1 MTLEIA
7 HPARVA
13 SDLSHMAGNA
23 IQSKTLRQYKLARQ
37 LIKVFRANFSVA
49 AAYSAGAANELG
61 LAQKAKL
68 ETMLLYALADK
79 ISDTKQEVEVDRT
92 SLRVTVPADVFRNL
106 NENDRKSA
114 SDLRNLVDEI
124 EARRA
129 VQSIL
134 PDIAAGEFTKFGP
147 ITAEDHSASF
157 WPRQFITEEGAT
169 REQVV
174 TTMLREILTSYPNT
188 EQLIAGVDLDR
199 VLAIG
204 SCFARNLAYRL
215 DERGFKGASMLL
227 PEAVNSPRAVL
238 GLLTYLVDGDSEI
251 TGFVESTMTRKDITK
266 LKDGLKNASCIV
278 ATVGVAVLTLVKA
291 TGKLYLGE
299 NVLAKIRT
307 GELEQRLATVSEIRE
322 NLDGVMSCLRR
333 LNPGAKII
341 VTESP
346 VPLTGVSKTVGHVVE
361 VDFRSKATIK
371 LALDSFMRDADP
383 SVFGYWPSFEVI
395 KWLAPHVPATLNYTV
410 FGGDDNNSRHIGAW
424 VVREIVD
431 YFIDTAQRT
440 AGGET

>member
-1 MTLEIA
+1 MPLQVV

-13 SDLSHMAGNA
+13 SDLCDMAGTA
-23 IQSKTLRQYKLARQ
+23 VETKTLRQYKLARQ
-37 LIKVFRANFSVA
+37 LLKVFRAKFSIA

-61 LAQKAKL
+61 LAQAAKL

-79 ISDTKQEVEVDRT
+79 ISDTKQEVQVDRT
-92 SLRVTVPADVFRNL
+92 TLRVTVPADVFRNF
-106 NENDRKSA
+106 NEHDRKSA
-114 SDLRNLVDEI
+114 VDLRSMIDEI
-124 EARRA
+124 ESRRA

-134 PDIAAGEFTKFGP
+134 PDAAAGEFTRFGP
-147 ITAEDHSASF
+147 LVPDDHAASF
-157 WPRQFITEEGAT
+157 WPRQFIKDETAT

-174 TTMLREILTSYPNT
+174 VQMLRDILASYPNT
-188 EQLIAGVDLDR
+188 EQLIAGMDLDR

-238 GLLTYLVDGDSEI
+238 GLLTYLVDGESEI
-251 TGFVESTMTRKDITK
+251 TGFVESTMTPKNITK
-266 LKDGLKNASCIV
+266 LKDGLKKASCIV
-278 ATVGVAVLTLVKA
+278 MTVGVAVLTLVKE

-307 GELEQRLATVSEIRE
+307 GELEQRLATVSEIRDS
-322 NLDGVMSCLRR
+322 LDGVMACLRR
-333 LNPGAKII
+333 LNPDARII
-341 VTESP
+341 VTVSP
-346 VPLTGVSKTVGHVVE
+346 VPLTGVSKTVGHVVD
-361 VDFRSKATIK
+361 VDFRSKSTIK
-371 LALDSFMRDADP
+371 LAVDSFLREADP

-395 KWLAPHVPATLNYTV
+395 KWLAPHVPAKLNYTV

-431 YFIDTAQRT
+431 YFIDTAQRN
-440 AGGET
+440 GREQS